1 MLSAALMI
9 LGSTKAFLTPP
20 PQQLRTVRRANS
32 LVDDLLRA
40 VDGTDGGVTATAEQK
55 AAILK
60 QIEQLEASYD
70 RAPFDDAENLYRDG
84 TVVYVGQASSKAAN
98 AAGGRFRGRIGRT
111 IFRTR
116 GLFQHL
122 IAPDRAV
129 NCVTFRLFGLVD
141 GAAVLTG
148 KVTRA
153 AKLPPR
159 REAQVR
165 DPGLVED
172 AERIE
177 VGSSGAQSELTQA
190 LAATEPGPAS
200 RSACLVEFARPRIAL
215 GTAVFELGPESSVA
229 LDTTYLDERV
239 RVIRGGVSDIPFV
252 IHEGRRGRRDGRGRV
267 AAHRRVRA
275 RHQTEG
281 LARARS
287 RCRGA
292 RRRRVPEARRRAAA
306 ARPGP
311 GRRRVLAARA
321 RRPATRSCWP
331 TRRGIDKV
339 SQLNI

>member
-1 MLSAALMI
+1 MFSAALM

-84 TVVYVGQASSKAAN
+84 TVAYVGQASSKAAN

-165 DPGLVED
+165 DPRLVED
-172 AERIE
+172 AERLE

-190 LAATEPGPAS
+190 LAATGEPGPAS

-252 IHEGRRGRRDGRGRV
+252 ITRV
-267 AAHRRVRA
+267 AAADATAADEWRRIAACERVIKPKGLLALAVGAAALVGGACR
-275 RHQTEG
+275 RPVVGLPLLVLG
-281 LARARS
+281 LAVAASSGGIVVDDEGRS
-287 RCRGA
+287 AGDEKLLA
-292 RRRRVPEARRRAAA
+292 DAAWN
-306 ARPGP
+306 R
-311 GRRRVLAARA
+311 
-321 RRPATRSCWP
+321 
-331 TRRGIDKV
+331 
-339 SQLNI
+339 

>member
-1 MLSAALMI
+1 MFSAALML
-9 LGSTKAFLTPP
+9 LGSTNAFLTPP

-84 TVVYVGQASSKAAN
+84 TVAYVGQASSKAAN

-159 REAQVR
+159 REAKVR
-165 DPGLVED
+165 DPRLVED
-172 AERIE
+172 AERLE

-252 IHEGRRGRRDGRGRV
+252 ITRV
-267 AAHRRVRA
+267 AAADATAADEWRRIAACERVIKPKGLLALAVGAAALVGGACR
-275 RHQTEG
+275 RPVVGLPLLVLG
-281 LARARS
+281 LAVAGSSGGIVVDDEGRS
-287 RCRGA
+287 AGDEKLLA
-292 RRRRVPEARRRAAA
+292 DAAWN
-306 ARPGP
+306 R
-311 GRRRVLAARA
+311 
-321 RRPATRSCWP
+321 
-331 TRRGIDKV
+331 
-339 SQLNI
+339 

>member
-1 MLSAALMI
+1 MLSAALI
-9 LGSTKAFLTPP
+9 LLGSTRAFLMPP
-20 PQQLRTVRRANS
+20 PRQQLRTVRRANP

-40 VDGTDGGVTATAEQK
+40 VDGTDGGVSATAEQK

-84 TVVYVGQASSKAAN
+84 TVAYVGQASSKAAN

-159 REAQVR
+159 REAKVR
-165 DPGLVED
+165 DPRLVED
-172 AERIE
+172 A
-177 VGSSGAQSELTQA
+177 
-190 LAATEPGPAS
+190 
-200 RSACLVEFARPRIAL
+200 
-215 GTAVFELGPESSVA
+215 
-229 LDTTYLDERV
+229 
-239 RVIRGGVSDIPFV
+239 
-252 IHEGRRGRRDGRGRV
+252 
-267 AAHRRVRA
+267 
-275 RHQTEG
+275 
-281 LARARS
+281 
-287 RCRGA
+287 
-292 RRRRVPEARRRAAA
+292 
-306 ARPGP
+306 
-311 GRRRVLAARA
+311 
-321 RRPATRSCWP
+321 
-331 TRRGIDKV
+331 
-339 SQLNI
+339 